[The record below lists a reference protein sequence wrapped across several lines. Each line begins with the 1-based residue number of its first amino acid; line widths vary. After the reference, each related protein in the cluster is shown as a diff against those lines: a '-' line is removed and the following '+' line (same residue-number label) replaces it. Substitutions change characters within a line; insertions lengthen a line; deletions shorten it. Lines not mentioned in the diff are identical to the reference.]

1 MKYLTLISLMLVTF
15 ITLYFT
21 SFAQARDTLHNLNI
35 NEALQVGR
43 DQGVILDDAK
53 VFFVGQKH
61 PAVIKKYG
69 EFKTNKK
76 TNAFNKSDEK
86 ACQWAFFSAIKSLQS
101 RALKEG
107 GNAVIDIKSNYKSRE
122 FSSPTEFQCG
132 AGALMAGVALKGIV
146 VKVK

>member
-1 MKYLTLISLMLVTF
+1 
-15 ITLYFT
+15 
-21 SFAQARDTLHNLNI
+21 
-35 NEALQVGR
+35 VGR
-43 DQGVILDDAK
+43 DQGVILDDVK